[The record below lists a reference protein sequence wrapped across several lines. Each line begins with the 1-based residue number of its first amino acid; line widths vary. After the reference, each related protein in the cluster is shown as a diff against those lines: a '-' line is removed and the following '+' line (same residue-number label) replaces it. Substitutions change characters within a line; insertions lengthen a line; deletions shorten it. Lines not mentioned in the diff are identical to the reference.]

1 MSLAEQSLAFSG
13 LFEAELLL
21 ELMLRYWEH
30 PLAEDTDFR
39 NELLEGTAGVLR
51 SCVSG
56 QKVMEDISPEQM
68 SFIASAWY
76 VEWNT
81 VTTGE
86 EDQEGKRRAWLESV
100 RKAVPSCFCPPESL
114 S

>member
-1 MSLAEQSLAFSG
+1 MSLAEQCLALSA

-21 ELMLRYWEH
+21 ELMLRYWQH
-30 PLAEDTDFR
+30 PLAEDLDFR
-39 NELLEGTAGVLR
+39 NELLEGAAGVLR

-56 QKVMEDISPEQM
+56 QKVMEDIPPEEL
-68 SFIASAWY
+68 SFIAAAWY

-81 VTTGE
+81 VTGGE
-86 EDQEGKRRAWLESV
+86 EDRDGKRRAWLESV
-100 RKAVPSCFCPPESL
+100 RKAVPACFCPPESL